1 MKKFAIAFLIPLL
14 LVMLAS
20 CDGDLQSKV
29 AGLMDKLGGNVWIDS
44 GLVEPNTAGVT
55 QVTATVTNTSTMA
68 SNQAIA
74 SLGFSNLDG
83 YSSPIGNDDP
93 VLAPQSAEDK
103 KALEDALSTAL
114 NSTTQ
119 TEKLKEE
126 LSKPV
131 TDSDTVTAAQNS
143 MKVAAAALTAAAGMT
158 GLDSNTATALT
169 NFASALNANASE
181 SSLTQGDVMLVQMMT
196 NLVASTATVA
206 SSGDSIDPASDD
218 VKAVIDDSLF
228 LINVAQQVSG
238 VGSLDLTQMLNL
250 SDLMSKINTRSVAR
264 SGETE
269 SPVEVIQFGNDQA
282 EVVGY
287 VNQVSKIVAT
297 YVMATSDGTIDEAK
311 YQQMIRSMRVVKAA
325 YENAVAMASLS
336 SSHSPSEKEQFGLT
350 AMMDYA
356 VATAFIELDTF
367 EDSETFDDLV
377 GTLEPGDT
385 VREIL
390 QSLYQHTPK
399 LLTGTL
405 VPGDTLY
412 IGGEYASALGSLD
425 QEALLG
431 KLKDYVKGC
440 KTAILDA
447 YDVIEDMAT
456 ISDNTMITA
465 QLTSDQLSSW
475 FDSL

>member
-1 MKKFAIAFLIPLL
+1 MKKFAIAFLIPLF

-131 TDSDTVTAAQNS
+131 TDSATVTAAQNS

-297 YVMATSDGTIDEAK
+297 YVMAT
-311 YQQMIRSMRVVKAA
+311 
-325 YENAVAMASLS
+325 
-336 SSHSPSEKEQFGLT
+336 
-350 AMMDYA
+350 
-356 VATAFIELDTF
+356 
-367 EDSETFDDLV
+367 
-377 GTLEPGDT
+377 
-385 VREIL
+385 
-390 QSLYQHTPK
+390 
-399 LLTGTL
+399 
-405 VPGDTLY
+405 
-412 IGGEYASALGSLD
+412 
-425 QEALLG
+425 
-431 KLKDYVKGC
+431 
-440 KTAILDA
+440 
-447 YDVIEDMAT
+447 